1 MTGEYGTVG
10 IYHHPTHLP
19 AREFAEQLRKH
30 IERVE
35 GGGRAVWVASAFDPV
50 ASTRDLPGTDLLICL
65 GGDGTVLRAARAVIP
80 YAIPILGVDMGRVA
94 FLTECTAPQLLER
107 LPQVLQG
114 HGRIEER
121 AMIDVRMSGFADA
134 DAPRHVQALN
144 DVIVGRQSV
153 GRPIAVN
160 VHVDG
165 DLIGVI
171 TADAVIVATA
181 TGSTGYSLSAGGP
194 VLHPLSRS
202 LVVTPVASHLATAAP
217 IVLPDN
223 AVIDLSAVTEGTTA
237 LSIDG
242 QGQHEMSG
250 TSTVGVKRS
259 SHVARLLRFW
269 NDPFYEQLGRRLGWL
284 DDAAA
289 HSSSPKGDS

>member
-1 MTGEYGTVG
+1 MTGPYATVG
-10 IYHHPTHLP
+10 IYHHPTYLP
-19 AREFAEQLRKH
+19 AKEFAADLCRR
-30 IERVE
+30 IETAA
-35 GGGRAVWVASAFDPV
+35 GGRAVWVASAFDPV
-50 ASTRDLPGTDLLICL
+50 ASTRELPHTDLLICL

-80 YAIPILGVDMGRVA
+80 HPIPILGVDMGRVA
-94 FLTECTAPQLLER
+94 FLTEFTPEQLLAQ
-107 LPQVLQG
+107 LSQVLNGQ
-114 HGRIEER
+114 GRIEER
-121 AMIDVRMSGFADA
+121 AMIDVRTGGFADP
-134 DAPRHVQALN
+134 DAPQHIHALN
-144 DVIVGRQSV
+144 DVIVGRRSV

-160 VHVDG
+160 VRVDG

-194 VLHPLSRS
+194 VLHPLSRN

-217 IVLPDN
+217 IVLPEA

-237 LSIDG
+237 LSVDG
-242 QGQHEMSG
+242 QGQYDMG
-250 TSTVGVKRS
+250 DASTVNVKRS

-284 DDAAA
+284 DDSGAL
-289 HSSSPKGDS
+289 PPPP

>member
-1 MTGEYGTVG
+1 MTDEYGTVG
-10 IYHHPTHLP
+10 IYHHPTHPP
-19 AREFAEQLRKH
+19 AREFAEQLRKR
-30 IERVE
+30 IENE
-35 GGGRAVWVASAFDPV
+35 KGGGGTVWVASAFDPV

-94 FLTECTAPQLLER
+94 FLTECTAQQLLEQ

-114 HGRIEER
+114 DGRVEER
-121 AMIDVRMSGFADA
+121 AMIDVRMSGFAAA
-134 DAPRHVQALN
+134 DAPQYVQALN
-144 DVIVGRQSV
+144 DVIVGRRSV

-223 AVIDLSAVTEGTTA
+223 AVIELSAVTEGTTA
-237 LSIDG
+237 FSIDG
-242 QGQHEMSG
+242 QGQLAMDG
-250 TSTVGVKRS
+250 ASTVAVKRS
-259 SHVARLLRFW
+259 NHVARLLRFW
-269 NDPFYEQLGRRLGWL
+269 DDPFYEQLGRRLGWL
-284 DDAAA
+284 DDVAT
-289 HSSSPKGDS
+289 HPSSPKGSS